1 MKSPL
6 LGGYIRPFQ
15 VVPKFFS
22 HTVFYLFIEVKLQFP
37 LLPIWVSPRG
47 SVTSKVFLS
56 FRDKW
61 PPPFHVDLPLIL
73 WDSRSRLSPLS
84 NNFCRMAWWGKSGN
98 SERLYFHG
106 LQNYCSCDCSHDIK
120 RCLLLGSKAMR
131 KLDSILKSRDIT
143 LLTKVR
149 LVKAMVYLAVVYRC
163 ESWTIKKAE
172 RQRTD
177 AFEL

>member
-1 MKSPL
+1 MESPL

-22 HTVFYLFIEVKLQFP
+22 HTVFFLFIEVKLQFP

-47 SVTSKVFLS
+47 SVMSKVFLA

-98 SERLYFHG
+98 SERLYFWG
-106 LQNYCSCDCSHDIK
+106 SKIIADGNYSHKIK
-120 RCLLLGSKAMR
+120 RCLLLGR
-131 KLDSILKSRDIT
+131 KVMTNLKSILKSRDIT
-143 LLTKVR
+143 LPTKFHRVE
-149 LVKAMVYLAVVYRC
+149 AMVF
-163 ESWTIKKAE
+163 
-172 RQRTD
+172 Q
-177 AFEL
+177 